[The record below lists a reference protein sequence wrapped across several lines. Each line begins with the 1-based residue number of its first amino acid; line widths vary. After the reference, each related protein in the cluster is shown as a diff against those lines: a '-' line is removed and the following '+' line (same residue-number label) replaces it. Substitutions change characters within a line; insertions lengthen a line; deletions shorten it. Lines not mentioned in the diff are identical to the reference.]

1 MKPINRRKMMQT
13 ALLTGTTALAV
24 PSLSYS
30 QGVKIQTKG
39 NIKHSA
45 CSWCFMSQGEKWS
58 LDQLCTIAKEVGCSS
73 IELIRPE
80 QFATVKKHGL
90 EIAIASNGAPGG
102 FKKGFNNPLYR
113 EELLK
118 HTRNTIDACAE
129 FKVPTVIGFVGFKY
143 TNADDPKSPI
153 ISLEDAEKNC
163 IEGLKQIASY
173 AEKKRITVAVEHLNT
188 RDGSHPMKGHPGYQG
203 DDLDWLAKVI
213 RKVGSPYIKIL
224 FDIYHVQIMHGDV
237 IRRIG
242 ECKDIIAHIHTAGNP
257 GRNELDAN
265 QEIQYQPIM
274 KKLVE
279 VGYKG
284 FVGHEFIPTRN
295 AREGLSQ
302 AVTVC
307 DV

>member
-1 MKPINRRKMMQT
+1 MKKMNRRNMMQAT
-13 ALLTGTTALAV
+13 LAAGTTGAI
-24 PSLSYS
+24 LSQA
-30 QGVKIQTKG
+30 QGADNKRRG
-39 NIKHSA
+39 NIRHSA
-45 CSWCFMSQGEKWS
+45 CSWCFMSSGDKWT
-58 LDQLCTIAKEVGCSS
+58 LDELCVNAKEVGCTS
-73 IELIRPE
+73 IELLRPA

-102 FKKGFNNPLYR
+102 FKKGFNNPAYR

-118 HTRNTIDACAE
+118 YTRETIDACAE

-143 TNADDPKSPI
+143 TNADDPKSAV
-153 ISLEDAEKNC
+153 ISLDDAEKNC
-163 IEGLKQIASY
+163 IEGLKQIAGH
-173 AEKKRITVAVEHLNT
+173 AEKNGVTVAVEHLNT

-203 DDLDWLAKVI
+203 DDLDWLAKVV
-213 RKVGSPYIKIL
+213 RKVASPNIKIL

-295 AREGLSQ
+295 AKEGLKQ
-302 AVTVC
+302 AVDVC